1 MHFQISG
8 KHLDVGDSL
17 KDHVQ
22 KELGT
27 ILKKFAIRPVQ
38 ALVTFS
44 RNRHEFVCESAVHL
58 STGLT
63 AAANGR
69 ATEIYA
75 SFDLAADRMEK
86 QLRRH
91 KRRLKDHH
99 RKRTSPIETTGA
111 PKYILSAQDNE
122 NESTE
127 NDSLQP
133 VIIAEMETD
142 IKSLSVGEAVM
153 QMELTGEPVL
163 VFRNETHQGFN
174 VVYRRKDGNFGW
186 IDPGIDG

>member
-8 KHLDVGDSL
+8 KHLDIGDSL
-17 KDHVQ
+17 KAHVQ
-22 KELGT
+22 KEFGL
-27 ILKKFAIRPVQ
+27 ILEKFAIRPVQ
-38 ALVTFS
+38 AVVTFE
-44 RNRHEFVCESAVHL
+44 RNRHEFVCESSVHL

-69 ATEIYA
+69 STDIHA

-99 RKRTSPIETTGA
+99 RRRTSPIETTGA
-111 PKYILSAQDNE
+111 PKYILAADDDDNE
-122 NESTE
+122 SHR
-127 NDSLQP
+127 DDALQP

-163 VFRNETHQGFN
+163 VFRNESHQGYN
-174 VVYRRKDGNFGW
+174 VVYRRNDGNIGW
-186 IDPGIDG
+186 IDPKSPQ